1 MSTSDTNKVTKLPV
15 AATEKPA
22 GEESAPKVSAAP
34 IAKTVKSKTKP
45 KVKAKVS
52 AKTAAKKQPRKTTE
66 TKKQT
71 TNFMETIMTAKTYD
85 FDKITKDATAGSKEF
100 FEAMQKSMNIWTK
113 GVEKMN
119 QEAVALAQ
127 DIANKNQEAFKTII
141 ACKDVNELTELQN
154 KLTQKHFDT
163 IISSATKLSE
173 ISVKIATDS
182 FAPINDQVNKAVKKA
197 TESVAA

>member
-1 MSTSDTNKVTKLPV
+1 MSTTDNKVTKL
-15 AATEKPA
+15 
-22 GEESAPKVSAAP
+22 
-34 IAKTVKSKTKP
+34 KTVKAKP
-45 KVKAKVS
+45 KAKAPQ
-52 AKTAAKKQPRKTTE
+52 TADAKKQSRKTTGN
-66 TKKQT
+66 KKQT

-85 FDKITKDATAGSKEF
+85 FDKITKDATAGSQELF
-100 FEAMQKSMNIWTK
+100 GAMQKSMNIWAK

-163 IISSATKLSE
+163 IVSSATKLSE

-182 FAPINDQVNKAVKKA
+182 FEPINDQINKAVKKT

>member
-1 MSTSDTNKVTKLPV
+1 MSTSNDKVTKLTV
-15 AATEKPA
+15 ATAAEKPA
-22 GEESAPKVSAAP
+22 STNDADKVKAAPK
-34 IAKTVKSKTKP
+34 AKTVKAKTKP

-52 AKTAAKKQPRKTTE
+52 AKTTAKKQPRKTTE

-85 FDKITKDATAGSKEF
+85 FDKITKDATAGSKEL

-154 KLTQKHFDT
+154 KLAQKHFDT
-163 IISSATKLSE
+163 IVSSATKLSE

-182 FAPINDQVNKAVKKA
+182 FEPINDQVNKAVKKA